1 MKIMENQVTVKK
13 LKEIEVNGVAI
24 VHLEIAD
31 NNFTYRTVQIYND
44 NSELATIYIENL
56 MTDEHRENMRNNV
69 VNKLEF
75 TISTT
80 SWGALSPDEL
90 QDEIDRYQET
100 IATVQKLKFELDRY
114 QLEIIT
120 QEQK

>member
-24 VHLEIAD
+24 VYLEITD
-31 NNFTYRTVQIYND
+31 NNFTYRTVQIHND

-90 QDEIDRYQET
+90 QVEIDRYQET

-114 QLEIIT
+114 QLEIVL

>member
-1 MKIMENQVTVKK
+1 MENQVTVKK

-24 VHLEIAD
+24 VYLEITS

-56 MTDEHRENMRNNV
+56 MTDEHLENMRNNV

-90 QDEIDRYQET
+90 QVKVDRYQET
-100 IATVQKLKFELDRY
+100 IATVQKLKLELDRY

>member
-1 MKIMENQVTVKK
+1 MKIMNNETTVKK

-24 VHLEIAD
+24 VYLEIAD
-31 NNFTYRTVQIYND
+31 NNFTYRTVQIHND

-56 MTDEHRENMRNNV
+56 MTDEHLENMRNNV
-69 VNKLEF
+69 FNKLEF

-80 SWGALSPDEL
+80 SWDALSPDEL
-90 QDEIDRYQET
+90 QVEIDRYQET

>member
-1 MKIMENQVTVKK
+1 MNNETTVKK
-13 LKEIEVNGVAI
+13 LKEIEVNGVAL

-31 NNFTYRTVQIYND
+31 NNFTYRTVQIHND
-44 NSELATIYIENL
+44 NSELATIYLEDGPVRQHL
-56 MTDEHRENMRNNV
+56 ENMRNNV

-90 QDEIDRYQET
+90 QVEIDRYQET

-114 QLEIIT
+114 QLEIT
-120 QEQK
+120 LQEQN